1 MGIAGANAA
10 IPHAIADRFYLAY
23 GNNEVACTESRA
35 CRVVVNIGKWFG
47 LLGLAIAF
55 YILWQVHQL
64 LLLVFASVVLA
75 TACNRLVQKFQRLGL
90 RRSLAVV
97 LTLGIVFLVAIL
109 AILLIVPPF
118 VNQFQIL
125 LELLPKG
132 VEQIR
137 GWVEALVENPPPWL
151 PDLPDL
157 PSLTQQVEIPAGQI
171 FQNFFS
177 FFQNSLETLL
187 QLLLV
192 LVLTLMFLANPRAY
206 RQASLQ
212 LFPSFYRRRADE
224 ILVRCESALGNW
236 LSGILLDSL
245 FVGALSGIGLLFL
258 GIDLVLAHALL
269 AGLLNFIPNIGPTLS
284 VVFPIAIALLGP
296 PWKILAVIVLYIVI
310 QNIESYW
317 LSPMIMAKQVSLLP
331 ALTLGSQIFFA
342 TSFGVLGLILALPLT
357 VVAKVWLEEAF
368 IKDILD
374 RWRGQTQRLQP
385 SSVSPLA
392 ADSIAT
398 EAKEAKSEQT

>member
-1 MGIAGANAA
+1 M
-10 IPHAIADRFYLAY
+10 
-23 GNNEVACTESRA
+23 
-35 CRVVVNIGKWFG
+35 NIGKWFG
-47 LLGLAIAF
+47 LLGLAISF

-90 RRSLAVV
+90 KRSLAVV

-118 VNQFQIL
+118 VNQFQRL

-137 GWVEALVENPPPWL
+137 GWIEALVENPPPWL

-374 RWRGQTQRLQP
+374 RWRGKTALPPTHSAPQ
-385 SSVSPLA
+385 LA
-392 ADSIAT
+392 ADPIAT
-398 EAKEAKSEQT
+398 DTNAE